1 MPRAVLVGA
10 LLVTLQA
17 AAAAAPPTE
26 RPNLLLITIDT
37 LRADALGCYGG
48 RPETTPKL
56 DQLAREGVRF
66 ESAYAHVPL
75 TLPSHT
81 SILTGR
87 YPFEHGIRDNAGYR
101 FDGRYQTLATVLH
114 RRGYATA
121 AFVSAFP
128 LDRRFGLDAGF
139 DRYDDRYGER
149 SSWHKESIVERPAA
163 ATWAAAQPW
172 LEQQR
177 AGPWFLWLHF
187 FDPHSPYEP
196 PAGEP
201 REIAGLPY
209 LAEAHYAD
217 KIVGQ
222 VLAQIRA
229 RAEPTLVVVTADHGE
244 SLGEHGEQTHGIF
257 AYDATLRV
265 PWLMAGPTLPRGRV
279 VKGLSRHI
287 DVLPTLLELLR
298 LDVPEGLPGKSLL
311 AQVLSAAPTRIEQ
324 SYFEVL
330 SSNLGL
336 GWAPLRGVITWPYKF
351 IDLPIA
357 ELYDLAKDPKETHN
371 LAGEQPQQ
379 VRLGEAQVKKVAGAT
394 DDFRAGRQAISAEE
408 QRRLEALGYVAGTT
422 ASDAQRVWGPEDDP
436 KNLIVFESQLDHAVR
451 LYMAGSSGE
460 AVTELEDLIRRRPEM
475 KEAHM
480 QLALYHSELGHP
492 ERAAAVLRQAVQ
504 QGVGDVEVIAHCGL
518 YLHEAGDSAA
528 AAELLRTAVAADP
541 SYADA
546 HNFLGVVL
554 AARGQAGAAQAQFE
568 AVLALDP
575 NDGEALLNLG
585 SLSLS
590 QAQPRRAI
598 DYFDRAL
605 DQDPS
610 LANAYN
616 GKGVAWIQ
624 LGERHQALAA
634 WQEAVR
640 LDPTLWDALFNLG
653 KLLLDGPNPQQ
664 ALPVLRQFVA
674 GAPRAK
680 YARDIDFF
688 ARKISGL
695 EAGAGSR

>member
-1 MPRAVLVGA
+1 
-10 LLVTLQA
+10 
-17 AAAAAPPTE
+17 
-26 RPNLLLITIDT
+26 
-37 LRADALGCYGG
+37 
-48 RPETTPKL
+48 
-56 DQLAREGVRF
+56 
-66 ESAYAHVPL
+66 
-75 TLPSHT
+75 
-81 SILTGR
+81 
-87 YPFEHGIRDNAGYR
+87 
-101 FDGRYQTLATVLH
+101 
-114 RRGYATA
+114 
-121 AFVSAFP
+121 
-128 LDRRFGLDAGF
+128 
-139 DRYDDRYGER
+139 
-149 SSWHKESIVERPAA
+149 
-163 ATWAAAQPW
+163 
-172 LEQQR
+172 
-177 AGPWFLWLHF
+177 
-187 FDPHSPYEP
+187 
-196 PAGEP
+196 
-201 REIAGLPY
+201 
-209 LAEAHYAD
+209 
-217 KIVGQ
+217 
-222 VLAQIRA
+222 
-229 RAEPTLVVVTADHGE
+229 
-244 SLGEHGEQTHGIF
+244 
-257 AYDATLRV
+257 V
-265 PWLMAGPTLPRGRV
+265 PWLIAGPTLPRGRV

-298 LDVPEGLPGKSLL
+298 LDVPEGLPGESLV

-324 SYFEVL
+324 SYFEAL
-330 SSNLGL
+330 SSSLGL
-336 GWAPLRGVITWPYKF
+336 GWAPLRGVISWPYKF

-357 ELYDLAKDPKETHN
+357 ELYDLVKDPKETHN

-379 VRLGEAQVKKVAGAT
+379 VRLGQTQLKKVAGAT

-408 QRRLEALGYVAGTT
+408 RRRLEALGYVAGAAAPPQGGTMK
-422 ASDAQRVWGPEDDP
+422 SPEAQRVWGTEDDP
-436 KNLIVFESQLDHAVR
+436 KNLIGFESQLDHAVR
-451 LYMAGSSGE
+451 LYMAGSSTE
-460 AVTELEDLIRRRPEM
+460 AVTELEDLIRRRPGM

-492 ERAAAVLRQAVQ
+492 ERAAAVLRQALQ
-504 QGVGDVEVIAHCGL
+504 LGVGDVEVIAHCGL

-554 AARGQAGAAQAQFE
+554 AARGQADAAQAQFE

-590 QAQPRRAI
+590 QARARRAI
-598 DYFDRAL
+598 EYFDRAL

-624 LGERHQALAA
+624 LGERQQALAA
-634 WQEAVR
+634 CQEAVR

-664 ALPVLRQFVA
+664 ALPVLRQFVV

-680 YARDIDFF
+680 YGRDIDFF

-695 EAGAGSR
+695 EAGPGSR